1 MVEGVAR
8 KHELAGRDADR
19 LAGVLKLRRQT
30 ESESKRHTGVMEHKR
45 SGGNSINIRRD
56 GAQPRHPTLL

>member
-30 ESESKRHTGVMEHKR
+30 ERESKRHTGVMEHKR
-45 SGGNSINIRRD
+45 SGENNKNIRRD